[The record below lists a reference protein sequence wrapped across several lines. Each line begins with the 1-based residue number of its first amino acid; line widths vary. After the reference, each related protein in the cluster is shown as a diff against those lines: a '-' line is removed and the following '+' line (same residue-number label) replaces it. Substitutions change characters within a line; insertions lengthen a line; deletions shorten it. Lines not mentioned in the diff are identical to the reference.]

1 MAHATSST
9 VPGSM
14 TGTGNVQADTVETSG
29 PGGKGSSGTPQGA
42 GQDALVPVA
51 TRNNTYYLGVNGSS
65 ATQTFRSKHKAA
77 CDITS
82 VALMYGNSYSTSGG
96 PQGDGPTSLTVACSV
111 EPVAGTIFRGFF
123 SGAPT
128 GTVAPGAVLYSDPV
142 GCFIPK
148 GTFFFV
154 RTYVSGNYPLGMT
167 LNYAHGLG
175 QDTTGDP
182 SVTSDSGE
190 GVASPSGTDVT
201 ASGSISSAYVTSY
214 SPFCILGTT
223 RTLSPVFVV
232 VGDSIANYSDEA
244 PDMGWVTR
252 ALANQWPLVKTAQ
265 PGETMQEWVTDG
277 TSVSLV
283 EARRRLF
290 RYGTHFVFADGRND
304 LSGGRTL
311 AQIQADMITA
321 WNMAMAQGG
330 VSWQAT
336 ITPKVTTTDQY
347 STLGNQTTDASDPVR
362 VNLNTWIRDG
372 APLLSGA
379 AAAAGL
385 GSNTYVAAQ
394 PAERVIR
401 ITAKK
406 FEFLPHEVT
415 LKKGVPVVLEFV
427 TADVVMGFNAPE
439 LGVRADIVPGK
450 VAQVRIVPQKLGTF
464 EYLCDIFCGQGH
476 EEMSGK
482 IIVIA

>member
-29 PGGKGSSGTPQGA
+29 PGGKGGSGTPQGA
-42 GQDALVPVA
+42 PVPVA
-51 TRNNTYYLGVNGSS
+51 TRNSTYSLGVNGSS

-82 VALMYGNSYSTSGG
+82 VALMYGNSYSSSGG

-148 GTFFFV
+148 GTYFFV

-190 GVASPSGTDVT
+190 GVASPSGTNVT
-201 ASGSISSAYVTSY
+201 ASGNISSSYVTSY

-223 RTLSPVFVV
+223 RTASPVFIV

-252 ALANQWPLVKTAQ
+252 AL
-265 PGETMQEWVTDG
+265 
-277 TSVSLV
+277 
-283 EARRRLF
+283 
-290 RYGTHFVFADGRND
+290 
-304 LSGGRTL
+304 
-311 AQIQADMITA
+311 
-321 WNMAMAQGG
+321 
-330 VSWQAT
+330 
-336 ITPKVTTTDQY
+336 
-347 STLGNQTTDASDPVR
+347 GNQ
-362 VNLNTWIRDG
+362 IG
-372 APLLSGA
+372 
-379 AAAAGL
+379 
-385 GSNTYVAAQ
+385 
-394 PAERVIR
+394 
-401 ITAKK
+401 
-406 FEFLPHEVT
+406 
-415 LKKGVPVVLEFV
+415 
-427 TADVVMGFNAPE
+427 
-439 LGVRADIVPGK
+439 
-450 VAQVRIVPQKLGTF
+450 
-464 EYLCDIFCGQGH
+464 
-476 EEMSGK
+476 
-482 IIVIA
+482 